1 MSLCVQC
8 GQSTFGGESLCAY
21 HSASYGEE
29 WARGNR
35 IMCDFLH
42 RGIVPQGV
50 RRRDTEAFSTRP
62 WPSPPENDEVT
73 SPHRRFASPLSS

>member
-35 IMCDFLH
+35 LMCDFLH
-42 RGIVPQGV
+42 RRIVPQGV
-50 RRRDTEAFSTRP
+50 RRRYTEADWAESNEIPCR
-62 WPSPPENDEVT
+62 
-73 SPHRRFASPLSS
+73 HI

>member
-42 RGIVPQGV
+42 RGIV
-50 RRRDTEAFSTRP
+50 
-62 WPSPPENDEVT
+62 SPPERCAAILTMFTELEPAGVL
-73 SPHRRFASPLSS
+73 H